1 MNGKNQKI
9 RVLVIDAQG
18 GGIGRQLVQQIRE
31 TLPQVHITAVGSN
44 TAATSAMLK
53 AGADTAATGENSVA
67 VGARNADFI
76 IGPVGIIIADAMA
89 GEITPRMA
97 LAVAQSQAQRILI
110 PFNNCDN
117 YIAGVQGGG
126 IGVLIADAVR
136 ELTVRV
142 KEFADL

>member
-1 MNGKNQKI
+1 MNKKV

-44 TAATSAMLK
+44 TAATAAMLK
-53 AGADTAATGENSVA
+53 AGADTAATGENSVV

-97 LAVAQSQAQRILI
+97 LAVAQSQGQRILI

-117 YIAGVQGGG
+117 YIAGVQSGG
-126 IGVLIADAVR
+126 IGMLIADAVR
-136 ELTVRV
+136 ELTARV
-142 KEFADL
+142 GSFFG